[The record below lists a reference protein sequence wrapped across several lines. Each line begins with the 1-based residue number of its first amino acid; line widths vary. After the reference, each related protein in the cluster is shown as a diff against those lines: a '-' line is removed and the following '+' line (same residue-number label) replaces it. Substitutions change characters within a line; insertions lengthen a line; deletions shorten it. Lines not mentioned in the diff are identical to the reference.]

1 MLERVNCRAEAEH
14 ITDQLVAWR
23 RDFHMYPEL
32 GFQERRTSKIIADRL
47 REWGY
52 QVQTAVATTGVV
64 GLIEGPR
71 PGPVVMA
78 RFDMDALPITEQNV
92 TSYASLNP
100 GLMHACGHDAH
111 MAIGLGVAMLMAERR
126 EEVTGI
132 LKLVFQPGEEGMN
145 GAEVMIGEGVL
156 GNPRPDVVLA
166 AHVWN
171 GAPVGVVDVTAGPV
185 MAAVDR
191 WTCTIQGDG
200 GHGAMPHQTVDP
212 IVASAHIVS
221 ALQTII
227 SRNVSP
233 LDAAVVTVGT
243 IHGGNAFNVIPAHV
257 ELSGTI
263 RTFSPAVREMIVQR
277 MREVVEG
284 VAASCG
290 ASADLRII
298 FLSPAVVND
307 ERVTSQV
314 RAAAEAVL
322 GTGHVFT
329 GLQTMGGEDASHFL
343 AEIPGCYFF
352 LGSADTEGGPIAPH
366 HNPHFDVDEKVLP
379 LGVAV
384 MLQAVARYLLENA
397 E

>member
-1 MLERVNCRAEAEH
+1 MVERVNYRAEADRAY
-14 ITDQLVAWR
+14 DQLVAWR
-23 RDFHMYPEL
+23 RDFHMNPEL
-32 GFQERRTSKIIADRL
+32 GFQEQRTARIIADQL

-52 QVQTAVATTGVV
+52 QVQTEVATTGVV
-64 GLIEGPR
+64 GLLEGPR

-78 RFDMDALPITEQNV
+78 RFDMDALPIAEGNA

-126 EEVTGI
+126 DQVTGI
-132 LKLVFQPGEEGMN
+132 LKLVFQPGEEGLN
-145 GAEVMIGEGVL
+145 GAEAMVRDGVL
-156 GNPRPDVVLA
+156 RNPRPDVVLA

-171 GAPVGVVDVTAGPV
+171 GAPAGVVDITAGPV

-191 WTCTIQGDG
+191 WTCTIRGRG
-200 GHGAMPHQTVDP
+200 GHGAMPHDTVDP

-221 ALQTII
+221 ALQTIV

-233 LDAAVVTVGT
+233 LETAVVTVGT
-243 IHGGNAFNVIPAHV
+243 IHGGSAFNIIPEHV

-263 RTFSPAVREMIVQR
+263 RTFTPAVREIIVRR
-277 MREVVEG
+277 MQEVVEG

-290 ASADLRII
+290 ASADLQII

-314 RAAAEAVL
+314 RAAAEVVL
-322 GTGHVFT
+322 GTGRVLT
-329 GLQTMGGEDASHFL
+329 GLQTMGGEDASYFL

-352 LGSADTEGGPIAPH
+352 VGSASTESGRLAPPH
-366 HNPHFDVDEKVLP
+366 SPHFDVDEKVLP

-384 MLQAVARYLLENA
+384 VMQAIARYLLENA